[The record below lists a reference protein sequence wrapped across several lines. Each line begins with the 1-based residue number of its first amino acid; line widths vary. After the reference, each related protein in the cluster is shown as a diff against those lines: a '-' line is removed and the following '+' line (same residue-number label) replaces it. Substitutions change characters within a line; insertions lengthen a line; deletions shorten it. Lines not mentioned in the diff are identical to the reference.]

1 MNILILSR
9 RERYYATMRLVETC
23 RESGHSVTVIDPLKY
38 VITNSKEQIQNSR
51 PRFDLILPRIGNVAI
66 EYSLALVKYFEL
78 SGIPAVNG
86 SAAIYLAK
94 DKFVSLM
101 VLKAKGLPVLKTVM
115 LRSRKSLGK
124 TVKQLG
130 GLPIVIKP
138 LRGSQ
143 GIGVALAKTMKE
155 LYALLKA
162 NWDAD
167 HDAILQEYIPE
178 SKGQDIRILVI
189 GNKVIGGMKRYAPR
203 NDFRSN
209 IHQGGRGEL
218 IKLPAL
224 YKTLA
229 KKAVKALG
237 LQIGGVDILESKR
250 GPLIIEV
257 NASPGFE
264 GLEKVTGKDIAKEI
278 IDFSTGV
285 SKRDKKR

>member
-9 RERYYATMRLVETC
+9 RERYYATKRLVEAS
-23 RESGHSVTVIDPLKY
+23 RKLGHSSRVIDPLKY
-38 VITNSKEQIQNSR
+38 SITDSISVSR
-51 PRFDLILPRIGNVAI
+51 NAFDLILPRIGNVAI
-66 EYSLALVKYFEL
+66 EYSLALVKHFEL
-78 SGIPAVNG
+78 SGIPSVNA
-86 SAAIYLAK
+86 SDAIYLAK
-94 DKFVSLM
+94 DKFVSLQ
-101 VLKAKGLPVLKTVM
+101 VLKSKGLPVPKTIM
-115 LRSRKSLGK
+115 MRSRTLLSSS
-124 TVKQLG
+124 VKQLG
-130 GLPIVIKP
+130 GLPLVIKP

-155 LYALLKA
+155 LYALLKS
-162 NWDAD
+162 NWDVD

-178 SKGQDIRILVI
+178 SKGQDIRILVV
-189 GNKVIGGMKRYAPR
+189 GNKVIGGMRRYATGD
-203 NDFRSN
+203 DFRSN

-250 GPLIIEV
+250 GPLVIEV

-264 GLEKVTGKDIAKEI
+264 GLEKVTGKDIAREI
-278 IDFSTGV
+278 IEFSTGF
-285 SKRDKKR
+285 SKRGKKR